1 MFIPQHFNFWDFGP
15 VYESSRGLNEEIILL
30 QETSLSLES
39 DVQYGYLT
47 VE

>member
-1 MFIPQHFNFWDFGP
+1 MFVPQNFNFWYFGLI
-15 VYESSRGLNEEIILL
+15 YESSRGLNEEIRLL

-39 DVQYGYLT
+39 DVKYGYLT